1 MEPTTLGHYRLD
13 ERIGEGGMGEVF
25 RAFDTRL
32 NRPVA
37 VKVMRARR
45 RGDRVVKGFL
55 REARAAS
62 ALNHPNIV
70 IIHEIGETPAG
81 DHYIVQELIQ
91 GRTLRST
98 LKTSPGPAALDT
110 LVEVG
115 SQIARALGAA
125 HAGGVV
131 HRDIKPENIMIR
143 ADGFVK
149 VLDFGLAF
157 HTGDEETVDLATR
170 THVEVNA
177 LPGTFTGTPSYMAPE
192 SVNGEMAGTA
202 GDVFA
207 LGVVLYEMAAGRR
220 PFGGLT
226 PASVVA
232 SIVSDEPVP
241 LGRVNRGIP
250 RGVRRAGHGDAPE
263 GAGAAAVGEGGR
275 ARAGRDPR
283 ERSRGGGCAGG
294 RPADHRRPRIAARAV
309 DARVCASEAGAQPD
323 RRPDRR
329 AGHRQDQPGR
339 GLSARSW
346 WGGANGRRSRA
357 AAARKAWPAP
367 RPICRS
373 STCSTRCCTAT
384 TGRRWR
390 R

>member
-1 MEPTTLGHYRLD
+1 MPS
-13 ERIGEGGMGEVF
+13 
-25 RAFDTRL
+25 RAFF
-32 NRPVA
+32 
-37 VKVMRARR
+37 ARR
-45 RGDRVVKGFL
+45 APPPRSIIR
-55 REARAAS
+55 
-62 ALNHPNIV
+62 NIV

-81 DHYIVQELIQ
+81 DHFIVQELIE

-98 LKTSPGPAALDT
+98 LKASPGPASLDT

-157 HTGDEETVDLATR
+157 HTGDEDTVDLTTR
-170 THVEVNA
+170 THAEA
-177 LPGTFTGTPSYMAPE
+177 DTLPATFTGTPSYMAPE
-192 SVNGEMAGTA
+192 SVNGEMAGAA

-241 LGRVNRGIP
+241 LGRVNRRIP
-250 RGVRRAGHGDAPE
+250 PAFDELIMVMLRKEPALRPSAKEVERALAAIRESDPAEAVAPAVAVRRTT
-263 GAGAAAVGEGGR
+263 VGRESQR
-275 ARAGRDPR
+275 AQLMRVVRAG
-283 ERSRGGGCAGG
+283 
-294 RPADHRRPRIAARAV
+294 
-309 DARVCASEAGAQPD
+309 EAGAQPD
-323 RRPDRR
+323 RRSDRR

-339 GLSARSW
+339 GFSAASW
-346 WGGANGRRSRA
+346 SRGASGRRSRA
-357 AAARKAWPAP
+357 AAARRAWPA
-367 RPICRS
+367 RKRICRS